1 MLKSIQQFA
10 KTHFVFNPQI
20 YLAISGGVDSMVLSH
35 CLKQLNIK
43 HTLLHCNFK
52 LRGEESDKDEAFI
65 IDYANQNNLPC
76 LTQSFDTKQFC
87 ESNGLTIQE
96 GARILR
102 YDWFNEI
109 TEENNGYL
117 LTAHH
122 LNDQIETFFINLIR
136 GTGLK
141 GLTGINNKTHL
152 ILRPLLEFSKQ
163 QIIDFAKANDV
174 KYREDQSNESDNYL
188 RNRLRHHLIPM
199 LKEESNSFDVKMKTL
214 FSELKTID
222 EFHSSLIF
230 DIQDHLAIN
239 CFVNID
245 SIDFYPDFIL
255 VKIFEDYNLTRKKVG
270 ELRKL
275 FKSKNNSILR
285 TSTHTFLNHNNRII
299 IQPNLKNDLA
309 KTIIVNEIPSFSQLK
324 GNSFEF
330 DLIPAQLNFD
340 YKTNIALIN
349 HDKITLPLKIRVWQK
364 GDRIQPLGMKGT
376 KLVSD
381 ILKDKKMTRFDKDN
395 QLVIECNGDII
406 WIINQMIND
415 NYKVTPKTKNV
426 LEIIFTQYN

>member
-35 CLKQLNIK
+35 CLKELKIK

-65 IDYANQNNLPC
+65 IEYAKNNNIPC
-76 LTQSFDTKQFC
+76 LTQTFETKQFC
-87 ESNGLTIQE
+87 ETNHLTIQE

-102 YDWFNEI
+102 YNWFNETI
-109 TEENNGYL
+109 NNNGYL

-122 LNDQIETFFINLIR
+122 LDDQVETFFINLIR

-141 GLTGINNKTHL
+141 GLTGISNDKNSV
-152 ILRPLLEFSKQ
+152 LRPLLEFSKQ
-163 QIIDFAKANDV
+163 QILDFAKANGV
-174 KYREDQSNESDNYL
+174 KYREDKSNESDNYL

-199 LKEESNSFDVKMKTL
+199 LKEEANDFDIKIKTL

-222 EFHSSLIF
+222 AFHSNLVF
-230 DIQDHLAIN
+230 DIKDNLEIDG
-239 CFVNID
+239 FVSID

-255 VKIFEDYNLTRKKVG
+255 IKIFEDYNLTRKKVG

-299 IQPNLKNDLA
+299 IQPNIKNELA
-309 KTIIVNEIPSFSQLK
+309 NTVIINEIPSLTQLK
-324 GNSFEF
+324 GNSFKF
-330 DLIPAQLNFD
+330 DKIPAQLNYSFKD
-340 YKTNIALIN
+340 NIALIN
-349 HDKITLPLKIRVWQK
+349 YDKITLPLKIRVWQK
-364 GDRIQPLGMKGT
+364 GDKIQPLGMKGS

-395 QLVIECNGDII
+395 QLVIECNGEII
-406 WIINQMIND
+406 WIVNLMVND

-426 LEIIFTQYN
+426 LKIIFTQYN